1 MGQGQQNLIDG
12 IFYLFLALWAI
23 CCLYIITGW
32 YPTKSAKD
40 AAIKLC
46 ILTVGFPLVY
56 IGIERTIHNWEFIM
70 SINII
75 GMFTWW

>member
-1 MGQGQQNLIDG
+1 MGKQDLING
-12 IFYLFLALWAI
+12 IYYLFIMIWAI
-23 CCLYIITGW
+23 CCLSIIFGW

-40 AAIKLC
+40 AGKLLG
-46 ILTVGFPLVY
+46 ILTIGAPLAY
-56 IGIERTIHNWEFIM
+56 ICIERTIRNWEFIM